1 LALTGVVCGEG
12 GWVPPQKKIIF
23 VPKMISLGAFCRSFN
38 RQKTRKP
45 WDMDFTVQSQ
55 NYKACKNSA
64 KVIQKFS

>member
-1 LALTGVVCGEG
+1 VVKGA
-12 GWVPPQKKIIF
+12 GWVFPQKKKSFF

-38 RQKTRKP
+38 RQKTWKP